1 MDARFVEPWIDVLYI
16 DGAHDSV
23 SVARDCVLYIP
34 MVKPGGLVFFDD
46 YAHPDVKRAIDGATA
61 FANFEFAIFT
71 GWQLV
76 GKVASVA
83 NKHG

>member
-1 MDARFVEPWIDVLYI
+1 
-16 DGAHDSV
+16 
-23 SVARDCVLYIP
+23 

-46 YAHPDVKRAIDGATA
+46 YAHPDVKRAIDGALNS
-61 FANFEFAIFT
+61 FAKFEFAIFT

-83 NKHG
+83 NKHA